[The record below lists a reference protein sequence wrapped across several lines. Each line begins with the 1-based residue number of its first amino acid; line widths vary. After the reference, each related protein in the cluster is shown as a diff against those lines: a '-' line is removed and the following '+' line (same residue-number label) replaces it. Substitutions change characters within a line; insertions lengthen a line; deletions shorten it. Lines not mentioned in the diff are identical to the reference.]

1 MSQDSVFTVIL
12 SSDEE
17 GGDNELMVEEL
28 FRDMKKE
35 IRECKCRKK
44 CEVEWEKVRDRK
56 QKEFDLAWE
65 KIRER
70 ERALAEGI
78 IAVNKIIAAV
88 NNTE

>member
-12 SSDEE
+12 SSDSEE
-17 GGDNELMVEEL
+17 GDNELMVEEL
-28 FRDMKKE
+28 FR
-35 IRECKCRKK
+35 ECKCRMK
-44 CEVEWEKVRDRK
+44 CGVQWEKVRDQK

-78 IAVNKIIAAV
+78 GAVNKIIEAV
-88 NNTE
+88 NKTE

>member
-28 FRDMKKE
+28 FR
-35 IRECKCRKK
+35 ECKCRKK

-56 QKEFDLAWE
+56 QKELDLAWE